1 MKGEVSDDAVVA
13 RLGAGE
19 GQTGRLV
26 TDGDISTVA
35 QHRDIRPIGA
45 MASWLGDGPCALAG
59 WICVVRGTAHGLR
72 PAAGS

>member
-1 MKGEVSDDAVVA
+1 MALVMKAEVADDAVVA

-35 QHRDIRPIGA
+35 QHRDIRLAPI
-45 MASWLGDGPCALAG
+45 SSGPM
-59 WICVVRGTAHGLR
+59 
-72 PAAGS
+72 